1 MQTCLVV
8 FILPSIKHKN
18 LVLMCVLYSEGHA
31 EGIDLMRSWML
42 PVFRDH
48 VQDTQVAFFV
58 EYFLPLASQL
68 KVKCKTFVI
77 NVIIINTLS
86 RV

>member
-1 MQTCLVV
+1 ML
-8 FILPSIKHKN
+8 LNLASIKHRN
-18 LVLMCVLYSEGHA
+18 LVFVSVFYSNCPA
-31 EGIDLMRSWML
+31 EDIDLTRSWML

-48 VQDTQVAFFV
+48 IQDTQIAFFA

-77 NVIIINTLS
+77 NIIIMLS
-86 RV
+86 SVYLKLTNF